1 MKRKTIIVLGID
13 RTWDLLF
20 GCCCWGFHG
29 MINSKLIP
37 KQKWYGLHSGHRV
50 LNQRMVTIHNVACL
64 KWPRTRNGPERVRQ
78 PCCPKTHIEILASCI
93 NQLEGETR
101 KLWWESALVVHG
113 KFCYKGFLRPS
124 AAAHGGKSLSER
136 MWTDA
141 LLCPMPKS
149 TYW

>member
-29 MINSKLIP
+29 MINSKLKP

-64 KWPRTRNGPERVRQ
+64 NDPEPVMGRNGLGNPAVR
-78 PCCPKTHIEILASCI
+78 KHT
-93 NQLEGETR
+93 
-101 KLWWESALVVHG
+101 
-113 KFCYKGFLRPS
+113 LRF
-124 AAAHGGKSLSER
+124 
-136 MWTDA
+136 
-141 LLCPMPKS
+141 
-149 TYW
+149 